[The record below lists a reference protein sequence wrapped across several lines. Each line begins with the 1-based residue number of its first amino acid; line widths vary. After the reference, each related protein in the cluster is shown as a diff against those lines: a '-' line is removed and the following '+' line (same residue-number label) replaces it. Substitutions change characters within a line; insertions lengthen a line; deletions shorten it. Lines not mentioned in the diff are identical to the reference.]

1 MLEVGQLHAGYRRM
15 VVLRGISLTVGTG
28 EIVSLIGSN
37 GAGKSTTLRTI
48 SGLVTLRDGQI
59 RFKGSELHR
68 RPAEVVKSGISQ
80 VPEGRRLFA
89 DMTVHENLL
98 LGAYTC
104 ATGELAERIEQVYDL
119 FPQVRQRS
127 RQHAGSLSGGE
138 QQMVAIGRGLM
149 AKPQLLMLD
158 EPSMGLAPKLVAQLA
173 DIIKRIRALGISVL
187 LVEQNARLA
196 LEIADRAYV
205 LQMGTIVTEGPSATL
220 RDDPFVRRAYLGL

>member
-1 MLEVGQLHAGYRRM
+1 MLEVVQLHAGYRRM

-48 SGLVTLRDGQI
+48 SGLVPLRDGQI

-173 DIIKRIRALGISVL
+173 DIIKRIRALRISVL

>member
-1 MLEVGQLHAGYRRM
+1 MLEVVGLHAGYRRM
-15 VVLRGISLTVGTG
+15 VVLHGISLTVGRG

-48 SGLVTLRDGQI
+48 SGLLALRGGQI

-89 DMTVHENLL
+89 DMSVHENLL

-104 ATGELAERIEQVYDL
+104 AAGELAERIEQVYDL

-173 DIIKRIRALGISVL
+173 DIIKRIRSLGISVL

-205 LQMGTIVTEGPSATL
+205 LQMGTIVTQGPSATL

>member
-1 MLEVGQLHAGYRRM
+1 MLEVVQLHAGYRRM
-15 VVLRGISLTVGTG
+15 IVLHGISLTVGAG

-48 SGLVTLRDGQI
+48 SGLVALRDGQI
-59 RFKGSELHR
+59 RFKGSELNR

-80 VPEGRRLFA
+80 VPEGRRLFG

-173 DIIKRIRALGISVL
+173 DIIKRIRSLGISVL

-205 LQMGTIVTEGPSATL
+205 LQMGTIVTQGPSATL

>member
-1 MLEVGQLHAGYRRM
+1 MLEVVQLHAGYRRM

-48 SGLVTLRDGQI
+48 SGLVPLRDGQI

-173 DIIKRIRALGISVL
+173 DIIKRIRALRISVL

-220 RDDPFVRRAYLGL
+220 RDDPFVRRAYLGI

>member
-1 MLEVGQLHAGYRRM
+1 M

-48 SGLVTLRDGQI
+48 SGLVPLRDGQI

-173 DIIKRIRALGISVL
+173 DIIKRIRALRISVL